1 MQGRHRLVA
10 SGRRLSPLPLP
21 HRQGVDEAPFYAI
34 KNPDPTPAL
43 DIFTGFIH
51 LWHMP
56 LLFALTGWSV
66 HSSLRGRD
74 PAAFRRER
82 LTRILL
88 PAVVTLLLTVTVI
101 KYLSLGREPGLD
113 ESFLEFLPTFWAL
126 ERFTWEHLWFVVYLL
141 VFTFLSWP
149 LLRRI
154 DRSTVAVDRVP
165 LSALVLAAISFVI
178 AQTTLRVWWPGWQN
192 LYDDWANFAYYIMF
206 FLGGYLVAR
215 FPAVEARV
223 HSEWRKFGLV
233 GLCAAVGLLVLELGE
248 SGRARSDPAGS
259 WLNRSTP
266 SRPIPS
272 SWRLAASRTPT

>member
-1 MQGRHRLVA
+1 
-10 SGRRLSPLPLP
+10 
-21 HRQGVDEAPFYAI
+21 
-34 KNPDPTPAL
+34 
-43 DIFTGFIH
+43 
-51 LWHMP
+51 MP